1 MENPSVALT
10 VSQLNRRARQLL
22 ETHLPLVWVEGEIS
36 NLSRPASG
44 HWYFTLKDEQ
54 AQVRCAMFRNRIAL
68 TTFRPENGDHVLA
81 RCRVSLYEGRGDFQ
95 LIIEH
100 LEQAGYGALQRQFD
114 ALKNRLAAEG
124 LFSDTHKLPLPT
136 LPARIGIISSPT
148 GAALHDILSVLARR
162 FPSIPVRIYP
172 TVVQG
177 KEAAAQI
184 ADAIALAN
192 EDNQCDVLIVG
203 RGGGSLEDLWPFNE
217 EIVARAIYSSH
228 IPIVS
233 AVGHEV
239 DFTIADFV
247 ADYRAPTPSA
257 AAEVLSPDG
266 TKLMNLFRD
275 MEKLLLRTI
284 SRHLQSIGQQTDSLG
299 KRLRHPGEQLR
310 HQQRRLTYLSERLQQ
325 QVVMATGQ
333 RQMLLQHAEKR
344 LGALHPGIEL
354 RRQQQ
359 RQSNLSAR
367 LLRAI
372 GNQIEQKR
380 HRWKNSLQLLNA
392 VSPLNTLERGYAIVL
407 NERQQILRHVSDASP
422 GDLITAR
429 LMDGTLQCTV
439 EKITPERSK

>member
-1 MENPSVALT
+1 MENPSVTLT

-36 NLSRPASG
+36 NLSRPSSG

-68 TTFRPENGDHVLA
+68 TTFRPDNGDHVLA

-95 LIIEH
+95 LIVEH
-100 LEQAGYGALQRQFD
+100 IEQAGSGALQRQFD
-114 ALKNRLAAEG
+114 ALKARLAAEG
-124 LFSDTHKLPLPT
+124 LFSDIHKAPLPS
-136 LPARIGIISSPT
+136 LPQRIGIVSSPT
-148 GAALHDILSVLARR
+148 GAALQDILSVLGRR

-177 KEAAAQI
+177 KEAAGQI

-217 EIVARAIYSSH
+217 EVVARAIYSSY

-266 TKLMNLFRD
+266 HKLLGLFRD
-275 MEKLLLRTI
+275 MEKVLLRTI
-284 SRHLQSIGQQTDSLG
+284 TRHLQSTSQRTDSLG

-310 HQQRRLTYLSERLQQ
+310 HQQRRLTYLSERLRQ
-325 QVVMATGQ
+325 QVEMATGNPHT
-333 RQMLLQHAEKR
+333 LLQHLEKR
-344 LGALHPGIEL
+344 LAAVHPGIEF
-354 RRQQQ
+354 RRQQKLHN
-359 RQSNLSAR
+359 SLSER
-367 LLRAI
+367 LHQAI
-372 GNQIEQKR
+372 GKQLEQKQ
-380 HRWKNSLQLLNA
+380 HRWKTSLQLLNA
-392 VSPLNTLERGYAIVL
+392 VSPLNTLVRGYAIVMD
-407 NERQQILRHVSDASP
+407 ERRQILRHVSDSSP

-429 LMDGTLQCTV
+429 LMDGSLQCTV
-439 EKITPERSK
+439 EKIIPESSK